1 MSATESVTVQ
11 SSGVV
16 TASPDVLRVDLG
28 LEARDS
34 TVDAALDGSNGGMRA
49 LERVLL
55 DAGVVAEDG
64 PLLQQARRVVVAVT
78 VEWALD

>member
-16 TASPDVLRVDLG
+16 TASPDVRRVDLG

-34 TVDAALDGSNGGMRA
+34 TVDAALDGSNRGMRA